1 MYFFMTLIQGN
12 VNFLK
17 LLDNVII
24 LILTTYILY
33 GWASKNSITKV
44 MQYQR
49 HIYTYNSTSIIL
61 YIHSTNDKTVFTNI
75 FKFILVNKIVVWL
88 SVLTQ
93 QQLSCVE
100 LCLVP
105 GWREDW
111 SMTNINLKEVS
122 FVCTSNILWTYLN
135 ETVR

>member
-12 VNFLK
+12 VNFLN

-49 HIYTYNSTSIIL
+49 HIYTQTELFNCYGMELLIIL
-61 YIHSTNDKTVFTNI
+61 
-75 FKFILVNKIVVWL
+75 
-88 SVLTQ
+88 
-93 QQLSCVE
+93 
-100 LCLVP
+100 
-105 GWREDW
+105 
-111 SMTNINLKEVS
+111 
-122 FVCTSNILWTYLN
+122 
-135 ETVR
+135 